1 MGDDCLMEKL
11 YEHII
16 NVWKSVSDELN
27 DNISVQ
33 RYEEDKAGAVG
44 IILMDSRDDEE
55 DISGETEWECLK
67 LEVHVVCESSQII
80 IFKIMNVIR
89 KFVEAFET
97 CASSVDGLEI
107 IWAHHLGAKA
117 KPVYTNAYGLQ
128 VCKCSIDFNYNLEEE

>member
-1 MGDDCLMEKL
+1 MEKL

-16 NVWKSVSDELN
+16 NVWKSVSVSDELN

-33 RYEEDKAGAVG
+33 RYEEDKPGAVG

-67 LEVHVVCESSQII
+67 LEVHVVCDSSEII

-89 KFVEAFET
+89 KFVEAFEKCEST
-97 CASSVDGLEI
+97 VNGLDI
-107 IWAHHLGAKA
+107 IWAKHLGAKA
-117 KPVYTNAYGLQ
+117 KPVYTNGYGLQ
-128 VCKCSIDFNYNLEEE
+128 ICKCNIDFNFSLIEEE

>member
-1 MGDDCLMEKL
+1 MEKL

-27 DNISVQ
+27 NNISVQ
-33 RYEEDKAGAVG
+33 RYEEDKPGAVG

-67 LEVHVVCESSQII
+67 LEVHVVCDSSESS

-89 KFVEAFET
+89 KFVEAFEK
-97 CASSVDGLEI
+97 CESLVEGLDI
-107 IWAHHLGAKA
+107 IWAKHLGAKA
-117 KPVYTNAYGLQ
+117 KPSYNNGYGLQ
-128 VCKCSIDFNYNLEEE
+128 ICKCTIDFNFSLIEEE